1 MGEKIGDV
9 ELVLVHRIVEF
20 PGRARNLRRESQEQQ
35 DVGDIH
41 LPGPRPEPLGGSQQ
55 IAGADDRP
63 VDVAG
68 EIAGNEH
75 EEFGGVAEAVIA
87 QRQPG
92 HDVVRNVIEEDHP
105 QAEAAEEIE
114 PKVPF
119 DGFRE

>member
-1 MGEKIGDV
+1 MWATYICHARV
-9 ELVLVHRIVEF
+9 HSRLV
-20 PGRARNLRRESQEQQ
+20 GRE
-35 DVGDIH
+35 
-41 LPGPRPEPLGGSQQ
+41 Q
-55 IAGADDRP
+55 IAGLDDRA

-75 EEFGGVAEAVIA
+75 EEFGGIAEAVIA

-92 HDVVRNVIEEDHP
+92 HDVVGDVIEEDHP

-119 DGFRE
+119 DGFRK